1 MTEPSPRVVTDV
13 TLWAKRLSGVSLLL
27 VLIGLVSYYNA
38 MPVMFDEL
46 DPAQRHL
53 LELEAGESG
62 EITLYSMGEYVALRV
77 TDGESQAAELR
88 LINISGTEESG
99 SPPTSLYVERPGE
112 DGTIYA
118 PVRVFGSA
126 QAGDYTLYNDGNT
139 TLWFVDDISAQSALF
154 GNSWFVMMFFGC
166 CLGVPIGV
174 VALILALAGRKRVGK
189 AEEPIV
195 MTKEGRLPTTDELYR
210 QYRGL
215 PEAEGETEIADPF
228 PGQTKVTEESQQAE
242 GDRNWRGWDDG

>member
-1 MTEPSPRVVTDV
+1 MADRM
-13 TLWAKRLSGVSLLL
+13 LWAKRLSGASFLLL
-27 VLIGLVSYYNA
+27 LIGVVSYYNA
-38 MPVMFDEL
+38 MPAMFDEL

-62 EITLYSMGEYVALRV
+62 EITLYSLGEYVALRV
-77 TDGESQAAELR
+77 TDEDSQTAELR

-99 SPPTSLYVERPGE
+99 SPPTGLHVERPGE

-126 QAGDYTLYNDGNT
+126 QAGDYTLYNDGNS
-139 TLWFVDDISAQSALF
+139 TLWFVDDISAQNALF
-154 GNSWFVMMFFGC
+154 GNSWFVLMFFGC
-166 CLGVPIGV
+166 CLGIPLGV
-174 VALILALAGRKRVGK
+174 VAIILALAGRRRVGK
-189 AEEPIV
+189 TGDSVV

-215 PEAEGETEIADPF
+215 PETEEENAIADPF
-228 PGQTKVTEESQQAE
+228 PGQTKVAEESPQTE
-242 GDRNWRGWDDG
+242 GNRDWRGWDEG